1 MHMCYCACTCTC
13 MCMCTTHCA
22 YVCPKQ
28 NEHDV
33 VIGDS
38 DFFFFK
44 LPYRKFVR
52 RSLKKVVSSRRS
64 PLGENTL
71 HATYVCCFL
80 AARLAACVCGP
91 LCGQLRCRTLSW
103 AYLSSRFP
111 GAWFSPDSAV
121 GSRRR
126 GRRGRRGGAAFAHVP
141 ASPPCAARWRCACL
155 VSG

>member
-38 DFFFFK
+38 DFFFK